1 MTVKHIEM
9 QNSFTFGILGSLP
22 YTKKHFA
29 LVFGGDGSECLM
41 SFVMTRVSAH
51 SEAAECAFFC

>member
-1 MTVKHIEM
+1 MTVKHIENAE
-9 QNSFTFGILGSLP
+9 QFYFWYFRLP
-22 YTKKHFA
+22 TVYQKHFA

-51 SEAAECAFFC
+51 SETAECALFC